1 MVTRKPTS
9 SLFANLKFT
18 NKDTVFGS
26 APGAKSINPVDVFV
40 SALSKQIA
48 LVQYLIKPEGTE
60 PAARAWFRK
69 DLQGVH
75 TVFRYGTMPFALLPN
90 QKDDDAVTVGSYEE
104 LLELY
109 NNIETVASETAFK
122 SKIEAAAVKMSAERK
137 TKAEK
142 NASDSEYQAK
152 KAAAKARKQ
161 EKEARKTVSEASE

>member
-1 MVTRKPTS
+1 MAARKPTS

-18 NKDTVFGS
+18 NKDTVFGT

-60 PAARAWFRK
+60 PSGRAWFK
-69 DLQGVH
+69 QDLQGVH

-90 QKDDDAVTVGSYEE
+90 QKDDDAVTVSSYEE
-104 LLELY
+104 LLDLY

-122 SKIEAAAVKMSAERK
+122 SKIEAAAVKMSSERK
-137 TKAEK
+137 AKAEK
-142 NASDSEYQAK
+142 NSSDTAYQER

-161 EKEARKTVSEASE
+161 EKEAKKAPEASE